1 MLINGQE
8 GSAANYS
15 EMSPI
20 EIFEK
25 INNHQL
31 KGIMFHDSLISLFDF
46 LYLPGFKRWQMCQL
60 RSESEERCEFKHYV
74 MRNHHKLLKDAPD
87 TKEEIIPEDWYQY
100 TRFDVTPQL
109 RRQYVESAFIKYKEW
124 ENKTKALYEQCSKVL
139 YDNGNVLDA
148 CKIQELAE
156 GVEKEDFSIVEI
168 LWDTLKLDRV
178 GYQRLS

>member
-8 GSAANYS
+8 GSAVNYS

-87 TKEEIIPEDWYQY
+87 TKEEIIPPKIGINILDLMLPHNLEDSMW
-100 TRFDVTPQL
+100 
-109 RRQYVESAFIKYKEW
+109 
-124 ENKTKALYEQCSKVL
+124 KVHL
-139 YDNGNVLDA
+139 SNIRNGKIRPKFCMNNVQ
-148 CKIQELAE
+148 KSFMIM
-156 GVEKEDFSIVEI
+156 VIF
-168 LWDTLKLDRV
+168 
-178 GYQRLS
+178 